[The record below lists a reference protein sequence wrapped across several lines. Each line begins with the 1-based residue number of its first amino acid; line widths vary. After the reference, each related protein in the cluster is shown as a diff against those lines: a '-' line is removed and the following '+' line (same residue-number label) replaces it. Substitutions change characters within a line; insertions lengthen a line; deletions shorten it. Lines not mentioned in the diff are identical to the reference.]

1 MLDRYVKI
9 VFYNVV
15 QPIMEQIR
23 PIPVVLSIVEPIRRT
38 TFKSLLVKLEV
49 VVAVRKIHHN

>member
-15 QPIMEQIR
+15 QPIMEHDQSYFSS
-23 PIPVVLSIVEPIRRT
+23 LSR
-38 TFKSLLVKLEV
+38 
-49 VVAVRKIHHN
+49 

>member
-15 QPIMEQIR
+15 QPIMEHDQSYFSSSSR
-23 PIPVVLSIVEPIRRT
+23 
-38 TFKSLLVKLEV
+38 
-49 VVAVRKIHHN
+49 